1 MANFIQSK
9 KLISTPVS
17 SFRNAAATMQRPPPT
32 RVPMPPQEQANA
44 RDSSM
49 KRAVL
54 VLGWIPAARI
64 SGIIVA
70 MPMAV
75 AAASCITDEPIPRP
89 IERMKVK
96 RTTLVP
102 ARLAMA
108 WLKRSVSSAFS
119 RAMARIR
126 QHMMK
131 TTTGCI

>member
-1 MANFIQSK
+1 
-9 KLISTPVS
+9 
-17 SFRNAAATMQRPPPT
+17 MQRPPPT
-32 RVPMPPQEQANA
+32 RVPMPPQEQAKA
-44 RDSSM
+44 TESSM

-54 VLGWIPAARI
+54 VLGWMPAARI
-64 SGIIVA
+64 SGIMVA

-75 AAASCITDEPIPRP
+75 AAASCITAEPIPRP

-96 RTTLVP
+96 RMTLVP

-108 WLKRSVSSAFS
+108 WLRRSVSPAFS

-131 TTTGCI
+131 TTTGCM